1 MKYNFKVNLTEELY
15 KIFLEDVLDFNQ
27 DKFNGIKEEFEEF
40 RILYND
46 SPEDD
51 SLIYSAAFNE
61 CSDHYQ
67 ILLVG
72 VKGSER
78 TILCYYY
85 VGDKKDDIWYRQGR
99 NDFKKILKFKIK

>member
-1 MKYNFKVNLTEELY
+1 MKYDFKVNLTEDLY
-15 KIFLEDVLDFNQ
+15 KIFLESESDFNLN
-27 DKFNGIKEEFEEF
+27 KFNSIKEEFEEF

-51 SLIYSAAFNE
+51 VMIYSAAFNE
-61 CSDHYQ
+61 HSDHYQ

-72 VKGSER
+72 MKEEKG

-85 VGDKKDDIWYRQGR
+85 VGDDKNDVWYRQGR
-99 NDFKKILKFKIK
+99 NDFKKILRFKIK